1 MIEAVAVPDR
11 FEGAPLQPRRRWSE
25 AFKEQAVAE
34 ALVPGAN
41 VSAVAR
47 RLGVDPSQLFCW
59 RKAWRK
65 NSVSLVAPPQPEAC
79 VEDKKTA
86 PPFIEIIAGSITI
99 RVDAT
104 IDETHLRRVL
114 RAVRSL

>member
-1 MIEAVAVPDR
+1 MIEAVPVPDR
-11 FEGAPLQPRRRWSE
+11 FEGAPLQPRRRWSD

-34 ALVPGAN
+34 ALVPGVN

-65 NSVSLVAPPQPEAC
+65 NFGNVVAPQLDVS
-79 VEDKKTA
+79 VEDKPPA
-86 PPFIEIIAGSITI
+86 PLVIEIITGSIVI

-104 IDETHLRRVL
+104 IDETQLRRVL
-114 RAVRSL
+114 RAVRSA